1 MENSRFIDIHVLVLY
16 SSNGI
21 RFRHLTSAELIR
33 SWVFRSIFW
42 ERGFGSAPPM
52 PGVVMEYQ
60 SALQGASLPPGFF
73 FWQEPN
79 ENPRVGF
86 APTYGGRFI
95 IAMVPCRLSGQ
106 GIEPWTCRLRVSN
119 RLVSLDDSKTYFALQ
134 HRNNPLFL
142 LHLIIPRDVSVCQRV
157 KV

>member
-60 SALQGASLPPGFF
+60 SALQGA
-73 FWQEPN
+73 
-79 ENPRVGF
+79 
-86 APTYGGRFI
+86 
-95 IAMVPCRLSGQ
+95 VPLCR
-106 GIEPWTCRLRVSN
+106 PVSFLGKN
-119 RLVSLDDSKTYFALQ
+119 QMKTPVLDLLQRTGVDS
-134 HRNNPLFL
+134 
-142 LHLIIPRDVSVCQRV
+142 
-157 KV
+157 